1 MKSNRSVNLAF
12 EVEESRVNAVSA
24 ASASSKSVDSTS
36 SKFDFTRL
44 AFNDGKVT
52 WRGKVAIS
60 LVSAAMCV
68 FSALVYVAVQHRD
81 WLLLSISCGMLF
93 GMAFLMQVIVDEAA
107 DVSFSHGLKYWLKRR
122 NGPCSTPYENSSER
136 IE

>member
-12 EVEESRVNAVSA
+12 EVEENKTNVE
-24 ASASSKSVDSTS
+24 SKSVDSTS
-36 SKFDFTRL
+36 GKFDVTRL

-52 WRGKVAIS
+52 WRGKAATS
-60 LVSAAMCV
+60 LVSATMCG
-68 FSALVYVAVQHRD
+68 FSILIYVTIQHRD
-81 WLLLSISCGMLF
+81 LFLLSLSSVMLF

-107 DVSFSHGLKYWLKRR
+107 DVSFSHGLKCWLKRR
-122 NGPCSTPYENSSER
+122 NGPSSTPCENGSER

>member
-12 EVEESRVNAVSA
+12 EVEEDRANAASA
-24 ASASSKSVDSTS
+24 ASMASNPNNDDSR
-36 SKFDFTRL
+36 KFDVTRL

-52 WRGKVAIS
+52 LRGKVAIS